1 MFNKQ
6 QTPQRINAGFILAIA
21 FLLVLG
27 SNRLNKRHFHTLQ
40 STVNSVYKD
49 RVLVQD
55 YIYQLNNI
63 FQTKKL
69 RFITEDDF
77 TPVANENEKV
87 EKILLDFASTELTTD
102 EFNTLNELNLQF
114 EKLKKSENKVL
125 HSKENLRNG
134 VAILSEQIFQKID
147 ENLDVLA
154 RIQIQESEQM
164 TQLSNKSLETNILLS
179 KLELAFLIVIGIALL
194 ALIFYPMKTKQP
206 VLE

>member
-27 SNRLNKRHFHTLQ
+27 SNRLNKRHFHTLK

-134 VAILSEQIFQKID
+134 VAILSKQTFQKID
-147 ENLDVLA
+147 ENLNVLA

>member
-1 MFNKQ
+1 MI
-6 QTPQRINAGFILAIA
+6 RI
-21 FLLVLG
+21 
-27 SNRLNKRHFHTLQ
+27 S
-40 STVNSVYKD
+40 
-49 RVLVQD
+49 
-55 YIYQLNNI
+55 NNI
-63 FQTKKL
+63 FQIKKL

-87 EKILLDFASTELTTD
+87 EKILLDFASTELTTN

-114 EKLKKSENKVL
+114 EMLKKSENKVL
-125 HSKENLRNG
+125 HSRENLRNG
-134 VAILSEQIFQKID
+134 VAILSKQTFQKID

>member
-1 MFNKQ
+1 
-6 QTPQRINAGFILAIA
+6 
-21 FLLVLG
+21 
-27 SNRLNKRHFHTLQ
+27 
-40 STVNSVYKD
+40 
-49 RVLVQD
+49 
-55 YIYQLNNI
+55 
-63 FQTKKL
+63 
-69 RFITEDDF
+69 
-77 TPVANENEKV
+77 
-87 EKILLDFASTELTTD
+87 
-102 EFNTLNELNLQF
+102 
-114 EKLKKSENKVL
+114 L

-134 VAILSEQIFQKID
+134 VAILSKQIFQKID

>member
-1 MFNKQ
+1 M
-6 QTPQRINAGFILAIA
+6 
-21 FLLVLG
+21 
-27 SNRLNKRHFHTLQ
+27 
-40 STVNSVYKD
+40 
-49 RVLVQD
+49 LVQD

-87 EKILLDFASTELTTD
+87 EKILLDFASTELTTN

-134 VAILSEQIFQKID
+134 VAILSKQIFQKID
-147 ENLDVLA
+147 ENLDMLA